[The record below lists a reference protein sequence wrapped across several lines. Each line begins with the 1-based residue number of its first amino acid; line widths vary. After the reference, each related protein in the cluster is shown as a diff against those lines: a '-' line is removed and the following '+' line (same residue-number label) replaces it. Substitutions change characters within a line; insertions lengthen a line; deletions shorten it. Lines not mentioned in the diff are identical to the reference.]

1 MTQHPPIPGE
11 DRDEPHHDAAHE
23 CEESAETENVAYQ
36 RHGHEEFE
44 EAVDE
49 AMHAEHAFDQAVDE
63 AEHDT
68 EHVTDGESPEGR

>member
-1 MTQHPPIPGE
+1 MTQHPPRPGE
-11 DRDEPHHDAAHE
+11 DRDEPHHDAADE
-23 CEESAETENVAYQ
+23 REESAETENGAYQ

-49 AMHAEHAFDQAVDE
+49 AMHAEHAFDEAVDE

-68 EHVTDGESPEGR
+68 EHVTDG